1 MSGIFRRGESSRS
14 LVSGVFMDS
23 ARYKVEDGRK
33 EELCDQIFRL
43 FRYYAPEIRRE
54 RIRMDNPDIDVD
66 AISRRFDVTPDLEY
80 MINAPEW
87 DNEITRFSIRLRKA
101 FEEEG

>member
-1 MSGIFRRGESSRS
+1 
-14 LVSGVFMDS
+14 
-23 ARYKVEDGRK
+23 
-33 EELCDQIFRL
+33 
-43 FRYYAPEIRRE
+43 
-54 RIRMDNPDIDVD
+54 MDNPDIDVD